1 MKRVLLIVLVV
12 GGLAAGGWVLL
23 GGWHP
28 WRGNVAPTFETASTT
43 ACNGDPGGWI
53 TELRADGTIVAVTQS
68 DVGARAGSDDPAA
81 FATLVIDCLVQLGG
95 ERDDIAAYRANLRC
109 EVWLHNL
116 ATVARNGDT
125 ERGAALRRVPGLD
138 GLLDRGR
145 PIDMNTNVWAGNT
158 RGRPWDGRVSVCT
171 AVERALR

>member
-1 MKRVLLIVLVV
+1 MLVV
-12 GGLAAGGWVLL
+12 VVALGVGGWVLL

-28 WRGNVAPTFETASTT
+28 WRGNVAPSFEAASTRT
-43 ACNGDPGGWI
+43 CNGDSAGWI
-53 TELRADGTIVAVTQS
+53 AALRVDGATVAVTQT

-81 FATLVIDCLVQLGG
+81 FAALVVNCMVQLGG
-95 ERDDIAAYRANLRC
+95 DRTEIEEYRAQLQC

-125 ERGAALRRVPGLD
+125 ERGAALRQVPGLD

-145 PIDMNTNVWAGNT
+145 PIDMNADVWAGNT